1 MSSVAFGRP
10 YVTPADFGARGDG
23 ITDDRAAI
31 QAAIDHCGGTLF
43 IPRLAGDYMLSDVLQ
58 LPSNITLIGIGN
70 PCLKLLPNRPFRTQL
85 EPPTTPNYNA
95 AITNADHVNGN
106 HHIRLIGLKLD
117 GNLGNPANPNQ
128 IVEQGGRGANLLVV
142 LLNQVSFFEIA
153 DCELTGG
160 ISECIYAL
168 GGCAS
173 PSFGTT
179 HGIISNCF
187 IHDTGQP
194 DVDSL
199 GCHGDRVDGMSVSG
213 CTFQNIGLRAI
224 GFSKGTNVAVSG
236 CTTIN
241 CQDGILLG
249 GTRYASFSGCTFT
262 SIRNDGCLIDQAAD
276 GQVPLCVSIAGC
288 MFRGKSGN
296 TGHGMRLKAGN
307 FIAIGT
313 CSVDGFLSDG
323 FLVETGENSLVNV
336 VASNCTGHGIK
347 LSGSGATKNAVGPYH
362 VFNCTLGDEAEESG
376 AANNKWRSAHRLTF
390 GLFGDEPSTAGEVR
404 YTTDGLDLY
413 GRPWSSGSLSGL
425 LIRLLDLARVWRLGI
440 NGDPDPDWHLRVYA
454 GAQIDG
460 DLCLPA
466 RDPSMPVFTDPDKQV
481 VTQPIDLLGGYLS
494 NCLPVSKGG
503 TSCDTAAAAIA
514 LLMAAW
520 TGVLGVANGGT
531 GCDTAAAAIAYLMAA
546 WTGVLGVANGGTGAD
561 NVAGARAVLDVYS
574 KGEVDAA
581 IAAALADYV
590 TLTTYNAHG
599 HWFGVPG
606 HAHGGVKAGTQTSGD
621 AGAYGDKTGG
631 PY

>member
-10 YVTPADFGARGDG
+10 YATPADFGARGDG

-31 QAAIDHCGGTLF
+31 QAAIDQCGGTLF
-43 IPRLAGDYMLSDVLQ
+43 IPRLAGDYMLSDALQ

-95 AITNADHVNGN
+95 VITNADHVNGD
-106 HHIRLIGLKLD
+106 HHIRLFGLKLD

-128 IVEQGGRGANLLVV
+128 IVEQEGRGANLVVV
-142 LLNQVSFFEIA
+142 LWNQVSFFEIA

-199 GCHGDRVDGMSVSG
+199 GCHGDRVDGVSVSG

-224 GFSKGTNVAVSG
+224 GFSYGTNVAVSG
-236 CTTIN
+236 CTAIN

-249 GTRYASFSGCTFT
+249 GTRHASFAGCTFVDV
-262 SIRNDGCLIDQAAD
+262 RNDGMLIDQAPD
-276 GQVPLCVSIAGC
+276 GTVPLNVNVAGC
-288 MFRGKSGN
+288 TFVAKAGN
-296 TGHGMRLKAGN
+296 TGYGVRLKKGKFCNISTLTAQ
-307 FIAIGT
+307 
-313 CSVDGFLSDG
+313 GFLRDG
-323 FLVETGENSLVNV
+323 FLVESGENTLDNV
-336 VASNCTGHGIK
+336 IAANC
-347 LSGSGATKNAVGPYH
+347 SGYGVHLNGAGAIHNSVGPYH
-362 VFNCTLGDEAEESG
+362 AFGCAGEELEDGG
-376 AANNKWRSAHRLTF
+376 AASNRWFAK
-390 GLFGDEPSTAGEVR
+390 
-404 YTTDGLDLY
+404 
-413 GRPWSSGSLSGL
+413 
-425 LIRLLDLARVWRLGI
+425 
-440 NGDPDPDWHLRVYA
+440 HLRVEDLTLSALA
-454 GAQIDG
+454 GGAGPAFID
-460 DLCLPA
+460 A
-466 RDPSMPVFTDPDKQV
+466 
-481 VTQPIDLLGGYLS
+481 
-494 NCLPVSKGG
+494 GG
-503 TSCDTAAAAIA
+503 TVKVDGIVLTEPYV
-514 LLMAAW
+514 
-520 TGVLGVANGGT
+520 TGVLGVAK
-531 GCDTAAAAIAYLMAA
+531 
-546 WTGVLGVANGGTGAD
+546 GGTGAD
-561 NVAGARAVLDVYS
+561 NAAGARWMLDVYS
-574 KGEVDAA
+574 KGEVDALM
-581 IAAALADYV
+581 AACVSLA
-590 TLTTYNAHG
+590 TYNAHG

-606 HAHGGVKAGTQTSGD
+606 HAHGGVTVGAGTSGS

>member
-1 MSSVAFGRP
+1 VAAALLVFPKRQLMSSVAFGRP

-23 ITDDRAAI
+23 ITDDRAAL
-31 QAAIDHCGGTLF
+31 QLAIDRCGGTLF
-43 IPRLAGDYMLSDVLQ
+43 IPRLAGDYMLSDMLQ
-58 LPSNITLIGIGN
+58 LPSNITIVGLGN
-70 PCLKLLPNRPFRTQL
+70 PCLKLLANRPFRTQL
-85 EPPTTPNYNA
+85 PPPTTPNYNA
-95 AITNADHVNGN
+95 VITNADHVNGN
-106 HHIRLIGLKLD
+106 HHIRLVGLKLD

-128 IVEQGGRGANLLVV
+128 IVQEGGRGANLVVV

-160 ISECIYAL
+160 VSECIYAL

-199 GCHGDRVDGMSVSG
+199 GCHGDRVDGVSVSG

-224 GFSKGTNVAVSG
+224 GFSYGTNLAVSG
-236 CTTIN
+236 CTAIN
-241 CQDGILLG
+241 CQDGLLLG
-249 GTRYASFSGCTFT
+249 GTRHASFAGCTFVDV
-262 SIRNDGCLIDQAAD
+262 RNDGMLIDQAPD
-276 GQVPLCVSIAGC
+276 GMVPLNVNVAGC
-288 MFRGKSGN
+288 TFVAKAGN
-296 TGHGMRLKAGN
+296 TGYGVRLKKGN
-307 FIAIGT
+307 FCNIGAVT
-313 CSVDGFLSDG
+313 VSGFLSDG
-323 FLVETGENSLVNV
+323 FLVESGENTLQNV
-336 VASNCTGHGIK
+336 AAANCSGYGIH
-347 LSGSGATKNAVGPYH
+347 LSGVGAIHNSVGLCH
-362 VFNCTLGDEAEESG
+362 VYNCASPEVEDGGAGDNRWEAG
-376 AANNKWRSAHRLTF
+376 RRTAYRR
-390 GLFGDEPSTAGEVR
+390 FGDEEGIAGEIQ
-404 YTTDGLDLY
+404 YTQDGLDIH

-425 LIRLLDLARVWRLGI
+425 LVRLLDLARVWHLGI

-460 DLCLPA
+460 DLRLPA
-466 RDPSMPVFTDPDKQV
+466 RDASMPVFTDSNKKA
-481 VTQPIDLLGGYLS
+481 VTQAIDLLGSYLS
-494 NCLPVSKGG
+494 NCLPVSK
-503 TSCDTAAAAIA
+503 
-514 LLMAAW
+514 
-520 TGVLGVANGGT
+520 GGT

-561 NVAGARAVLDVYS
+561 NAAGARSVLDVYS
-574 KGEVDAA
+574 KSEVDAA

-606 HAHGGVKAGTQTSGD
+606 HAHGGVTVGSGTSGD
-621 AGAYGDKTGG
+621 AGAYGAKTGG

>member
-23 ITDDRAAI
+23 TTDDRAAI
-31 QAAIDHCGGTLF
+31 QAAIDQCGGTLF

-95 AITNADHVNGN
+95 VITNADHVNGN
-106 HHIRLIGLKLD
+106 HHIRLFGLKLD

-128 IVEQGGRGANLLVV
+128 IVEQGGCGANLVVV
-142 LLNQVSFFEIA
+142 LWNQVSFFEIA

-160 ISECIYAL
+160 ISECVYAL

-199 GCHGDRVDGMSVSG
+199 GCHGDRVDGVSVSG

-224 GFSKGTNVAVSG
+224 GFSYGTNVAVSG
-236 CTTIN
+236 CTAIN

-249 GTRYASFSGCTFT
+249 GTRHASFAGCTFVDV
-262 SIRNDGCLIDQAAD
+262 RNDGMLIDQAPD
-276 GQVPLCVSIAGC
+276 GTVPLNVNVAGC
-288 MFRGKSGN
+288 TFVAKAGN
-296 TGHGMRLKAGN
+296 TGYGLRLKKGN
-307 FIAIGT
+307 FCNVSAVT
-313 CSVDGFLSDG
+313 AQGFLRDG
-323 FLVETGENSLVNV
+323 FLVESGENTLDNV
-336 VASNCTGHGIK
+336 IAANC
-347 LSGSGATKNAVGPYH
+347 SGYGVHLNGAGAIHDSVGPYH
-362 VFNCTLGDEAEESG
+362 AFNCSAEEAEDGG
-376 AANNKWRSAHRLTF
+376 ATDNRWFAKHTRVENLT
-390 GLFGDEPSTAGEVR
+390 LTALAGGAGPAFI
-404 YTTDGLDLY
+404 DPY
-413 GRPWSSGSLSGL
+413 G
-425 LIRLLDLARVWRLGI
+425 
-440 NGDPDPDWHLRVYA
+440 
-454 GAQIDG
+454 
-460 DLCLPA
+460 
-466 RDPSMPVFTDPDKQV
+466 QV
-481 VTQPIDLLGGYLS
+481 HVDDIALTQPYISGQ
-494 NCLPVSKGG
+494 LP
-503 TSCDTAAAAIA
+503 I
-514 LLMAAW
+514 
-520 TGVLGVANGGT
+520 
-531 GCDTAAAAIAYLMAA
+531 
-546 WTGVLGVANGGTGAD
+546 ANGGTGAD
-561 NVAGARAVLDVYS
+561 NEAGARATLDVYS
-574 KGEVDAA
+574 KAEVDAA
-581 IAAALADYV
+581 IAAALAAYV
-590 TLTTYNAHG
+590 TAATYNAHG

-606 HAHGGVKAGTQTSGD
+606 HAHGGVTVGSGTSGS